1 MQGRPTQE
9 MLWSRQVE
17 NSLLMCDDL
26 HVGQFFLVIDLPQLK
41 RIVNSSV
48 HLTQQRDDVLPY
60 LDLNN

>member
-26 HVGQFFLVIDLPQLK
+26 GQFFLVIDLPQLK